1 MIKKE
6 KRPRGRPK
14 DPKAQKRVKFTT
26 KIDKVLLREL
36 KIHAEKKG
44 ILVNQQIEE
53 WIKDFL

>member
-26 KIDKVLLREL
+26 KIDETLLRKL
-36 KIHAEKKG
+36 RLYAEKKG
-44 ILVNQQIEE
+44 ISINEQIEI
-53 WIKDFL
+53 WIKTL